1 LQSVP
6 CRSNPATPGQEIKVK
21 GNQLSYKDP
30 FDSAPDENVKE
41 VPVVE
46 EKPTVIKSD
55 AVGAGEGKIVSTYK
69 EGAGYDASWTVVH
82 AASVD
87 DWFSIHEHPRFKE
100 LLDRQKK
107 VAQYMRGGAN
117 GRNDSNA
124 SAPSSRAPQ
133 GAQEAPGGEKR
144 FCSHGEMV
152 FKSGISKAGNDY
164 KLFSCPAPRQEQCQA
179 QYLK

>member
-1 LQSVP
+1 MKNALTAHV
-6 CRSNPATPGQEIKVK
+6 
-21 GNQLSYKDP
+21 QLSREKNKLSYEDP
-30 FDSAPDENVKE
+30 FDAAPDDNVKE

-46 EKPTVIKSD
+46 EPTVIKSE
-55 AVGAGEGKIVSTYK
+55 AVGSGEGKIVSTYK
-69 EGAGYDASWTVVH
+69 EGAGYEASWTVVH
-82 AASVD
+82 AESVD
-87 DWFSIHEHPRFKE
+87 DWFGIHEHPRFKE

-107 VAQYMRGGAN
+107 VAGYFR
-117 GRNDSNA
+117 DKPTTA
-124 SAPSSRAPQ
+124 SQQQNQPNPSYRAPQ

-152 FKSGISKAGNDY
+152 FKSGISKAGNAY